1 MALVRS
7 VWAAPFSGLAT
18 LLLIACTAAA
28 DRTENGRP
36 LARAPEP
43 PACVD
48 EGDSAPQSIVRAL
61 YRTYLPRYAPGLGN
75 EPKEILSKYFDD
87 VLTEMFL
94 RDQECRER
102 SQGMCDLDVDVL
114 VGANSVE
121 VTNLRL
127 CVQRGSRTEVLAEFL
142 NSGRETTVRFEVR
155 KSGRDWKVT
164 DITIGSKSL
173 RAFAL
178 RKP

>member
-1 MALVRS
+1 
-7 VWAAPFSGLAT
+7 
-18 LLLIACTAAA
+18 
-28 DRTENGRP
+28 
-36 LARAPEP
+36 
-43 PACVD
+43 
-48 EGDSAPQSIVRAL
+48 VRAL
-61 YRTYLPRYAPGLGN
+61 YRTYLPDDAPGLGN

-87 VLTEMFL
+87 VLTDMFL

-102 SQGMCDLDVDVL
+102 AQGMCDLSVDVL

-127 CVQRGSRTEVLAEFL
+127 CVQRGSRTEVVAHFL

-164 DITIGSKSL
+164 DITTGSHSL
-173 RAFAL
+173 RAFAW

>member
-1 MALVRS
+1 MALVRRF
-7 VWAAPFSGLAT
+7 WAAPFSGLAT
-18 LLLIACTAAA
+18 ILLIACTAAPGPP
-28 DRTENGRP
+28 ENGRP

-43 PACVD
+43 HTCVD
-48 EGDSAPQSIVRAL
+48 EGDSEPQSIVRAL
-61 YRTYLPRYAPGLGN
+61 YRTYLPRDAPGLGN
-75 EPKEILSKYFDD
+75 EPRDMLSKYFDE

-94 RDQECRER
+94 RDQECRR
-102 SQGMCDLDVDVL
+102 QAQGMCELSVDVL
-114 VGANSVE
+114 VGANSIE

-127 CVQRGSRTEVLAEFL
+127 CVQRGSRTEVLAQFL

-155 KSGRDWKVT
+155 RSGRDWKVT
-164 DITIGSKSL
+164 DITWGSESL